1 MSGNWELKKS
11 FDIKETPELVAFVGA
26 GGKTTLMMA
35 LAQRLSG
42 RVIITTTTHL
52 FAAQIESA
60 AVDLPAVTWRYQET
74 RVLDKDELL
83 MRRYL
88 LVGKPK
94 GDRVTGV
101 PLEAPGKLLA
111 RSDVDYVLVEADGA
125 KMHPIKAPAEHE
137 PALPQDATLVL
148 PVIGIDGLGGR
159 IIDVAH
165 RPKHVAHLLGK
176 KDTDTLSVEDLA
188 FLLSQQNTGLKGVPE
203 TTRVIAVI
211 NKVDTSAQLV
221 AARQVACLVL
231 QQSRV
236 QQVVISNALSARV
249 VLEVHKR
256 VTAVVLAAGQSQRM
270 GRSKQLLEWGD
281 TTMLGQTVRNLK
293 DTAVHDILVV
303 TGSENESVEAIAR
316 AEDVRTVYNRRYAS
330 GEMLSSLQTAIKT
343 IPPNRAAVLVMMADQ
358 PMVTARDIDLL
369 LQAYWRGEGDII
381 APEFGG
387 QRGNPVLIDR
397 HHFEELLALPLGA
410 APRDLLRRHKVTLI
424 PASKAVLQD
433 IDEPE
438 AYERY
443 RPGARQVDHGRES
456 QII

>member
-1 MSGNWELKKS
+1 M
-11 FDIKETPELVAFVGA
+11 
-26 GGKTTLMMA
+26 
-35 LAQRLSG
+35 
-42 RVIITTTTHL
+42 
-52 FAAQIESA
+52 
-60 AVDLPAVTWRYQET
+60 
-74 RVLDKDELL
+74 
-83 MRRYL
+83 
-88 LVGKPK
+88 
-94 GDRVTGV
+94 
-101 PLEAPGKLLA
+101 
-111 RSDVDYVLVEADGA
+111 
-125 KMHPIKAPAEHE
+125 
-137 PALPQDATLVL
+137 
-148 PVIGIDGLGGR
+148 
-159 IIDVAH
+159 
-165 RPKHVAHLLGK
+165 
-176 KDTDTLSVEDLA
+176 
-188 FLLSQQNTGLKGVPE
+188 
-203 TTRVIAVI
+203 
-211 NKVDTSAQLV
+211 
-221 AARQVACLVL
+221 
-231 QQSRV
+231 
-236 QQVVISNALSARV
+236 
-249 VLEVHKR
+249 
-256 VTAVVLAAGQSQRM
+256 
-270 GRSKQLLEWGD
+270 
-281 TTMLGQTVRNLK
+281 
-293 DTAVHDILVV
+293 VV

-397 HHFEELLALPLGA
+397 RHFEELLALPLGA